1 MVSGETVHVRMQI
14 KRENI
19 GDFIDW
25 YGKDFRI
32 VGYEPSGDV
41 ILRFSVNDNALMFWA
56 LQYGKIA
63 TVLEPKRLVD
73 KLRKETERL
82 ANKYMIEENKSEKN

>member
-1 MVSGETVHVRMQI
+1 MVSGETVYVRMQI

-82 ANKYMIEENKSEKN
+82 ANKYMIEEKNNEKS